1 MVSSDSCDRD
11 DSAGDNRHLWARPS
25 RGGFLKALAG
35 FAAAGGAL
43 SALEPVAALAADER
57 AKLDSVLNFY
67 NWSQWEGPTELARFQ
82 KKYGVKVRL
91 DTYPSN
97 DVLYAKLKA
106 GGLSQYDVI
115 VPTSYLVTRMIK
127 QGMLKKLDY
136 ANIPNARYL
145 NPAFANLPQ
154 HQHNAYSIPND
165 WGNVG
170 VAYRA
175 DMVKETLT
183 SYEDVWRVASK
194 YHRKIVSLD
203 TPRDMIGVALRMN
216 GYSCNTQSQ
225 SELMKARDSLVQLKP
240 HLLEI
245 TSTDQRAA
253 LLRGD
258 AAIIFDWGQELPPAM
273 ADKKVGKY
281 VRWITNPKEGF
292 VAYIDEMAIPA
303 QAPHA
308 YTAEVFLN
316 FWLDPKN
323 FAEFVNY
330 DTTAFCMKGSPY
342 ISTAL
347 LHNPI
352 VNPPSEILKRFEF
365 QVDVGAANILYSRVW
380 TEFIAA

>member
-1 MVSSDSCDRD
+1 MNTRYPRYDLTHDPELR
-11 DSAGDNRHLWARPS
+11 LWASRPS
-25 RGGFLKALAG
+25 RGRFLKGLAATALAG
-35 FAAAGGAL
+35 
-43 SALEPVAALAADER
+43 SALPLFASGASAELDH
-57 AKLDSVLNFY
+57 AKLDKELNFY
-67 NWSQWEGPTELARFQ
+67 NWSLWEGPTVIARFS
-82 KKYGVKVRL
+82 KKYSVKVRL

-106 GGLSQYDVI
+106 GGLTQYDVI

-136 ANIPNARYL
+136 ANIPNAKYL
-145 NPAFANLPQ
+145 NPAFSDLKDHAG
-154 HQHNAYSIPND
+154 NAYSIPND

-175 DMVKETLT
+175 DMVTETLT
-183 SYEDVWRVASK
+183 SYEDVWRLAPK

-203 TPRDMIGVALRMN
+203 TPRDMIGVALHVN
-216 GYSCNTQSQ
+216 GYSANTQSR
-225 SELMKARDSLVQLKP
+225 SELMKARDSLIQLKP
-240 HLLEI
+240 HILEI

-258 AAIIFDWGQELPPAM
+258 AAIIFDWGQEMPPAM
-273 ADKKVGKY
+273 ADKKIGKY

-292 VAYIDEMAIPA
+292 VAYIDELAIPA
-303 QAPHA
+303 GAPHP

-342 ISTAL
+342 IDKSL

-352 VNPPSEILKRFEF
+352 VNPPADILRRFEF
-365 QVDVGAANILYSRVW
+365 QVDAGAADLIYSRVW
-380 TEFIAA
+380 TEFTAA

>member
-1 MVSSDSCDRD
+1 MTMDKAVLD
-11 DSAGDNRHLWARPS
+11 DPEARLWASRPS
-25 RGGFLKALAG
+25 RGGFLKGLAATAL
-35 FAAAGGAL
+35 AGGAL
-43 SALEPVAALAADER
+43 PLLASGAEAATER
-57 AKLDSVLNFY
+57 AKLDKVLNFY

-82 KKYGVKVRL
+82 KEYGTKVRL

-115 VPTSYLVTRMIK
+115 VPTSYLVTRMIG

-136 ANIPNARYL
+136 ANIPNIKYL
-145 NPAFANLPQ
+145 NPAFANLKD

-170 VAYRA
+170 VAYRS
-175 DMVKETLT
+175 DMVSETLT
-183 SYEDVWRVASK
+183 SYEDVWRLASK
-194 YHRKIVSLD
+194 YHRKIAALD

-216 GYSCNTQSQ
+216 GYSANTRSS
-225 SELMKARDSLVQLKP
+225 SELMKARDSLIQLKP
-240 HLLEI
+240 HILEI

-258 AAIIFDWGQELPPAM
+258 AAIIFDWGQEVPTAM
-273 ADKKVGKY
+273 ADKKAGKY

-303 QAPHA
+303 GAPHA

-342 ISTAL
+342 IDKSL

-352 VNPPSEILKRFEF
+352 VNPPEAILHRFEF
-365 QVDVGAANILYSRVW
+365 QVDVGAANPLYSRIW
-380 TEFIAA
+380 TEFKAA

>member
-1 MVSSDSCDRD
+1 MSSRDSTHSILD
-11 DSAGDNRHLWARPS
+11 DPDARRWAMRPS
-25 RGGFLKALAG
+25 RGGFLKGLAATALAG
-35 FAAAGGAL
+35 GSLSLLAPAA
-43 SALEPVAALAADER
+43 SAAVQR
-57 AKLDSVLNFY
+57 SKLDQVLNFY

-82 KKYGVKVRL
+82 KKYGVKIRL

-106 GGLSQYDVI
+106 GGLTQYDVI

-136 ANIPNARYL
+136 ANIPNAKNL
-145 NPAFANLPQ
+145 NPAFANLAD

-170 VAYRA
+170 VVYRA

-183 SYEDVWRVASK
+183 SYEDVWRLASK
-194 YHRKIVSLD
+194 YHRKIVALD
-203 TPRDMIGVALRMN
+203 TPRDMIGVALHVN
-216 GYSCNTQSQ
+216 GHSANSRSS
-225 SELMKARDSLVQLKP
+225 SELMKARDLLVQLKP
-240 HLLEI
+240 HILEI

-258 AAIIFDWGQELPPAM
+258 AAIIFDWGQEVPTAV
-273 ADKKVGKY
+273 ADKKAGKY
-281 VRWITNPKEGF
+281 IRWITEPTEGF

-303 QAPHA
+303 GAPHP
-308 YTAEVFLN
+308 YTAEFFLN

-323 FAEFVNY
+323 YAEFVNY

-342 ISTAL
+342 IADSL
-347 LHNPI
+347 LHNAV
-352 VNPPSEILKRFEF
+352 VNPPEQILRRFEF
-365 QVDVGAANILYSRVW
+365 QVDVGAANPLYSRVW
-380 TEFIAA
+380 TEFKAA

>member
-1 MVSSDSCDRD
+1 MTTDRAVLD
-11 DSAGDNRHLWARPS
+11 DPVARLWASRPS
-25 RGGFLKALAG
+25 RGGFLKGLAATALAG
-35 FAAAGGAL
+35 GSL
-43 SALEPVAALAADER
+43 SALAPAADAAGDR
-57 AKLDSVLNFY
+57 AKLDKDLNFY

-82 KKYGVKVRL
+82 KQYGVKVHL

-106 GGLSQYDVI
+106 GGLTQYDVI

-136 ANIPNARYL
+136 RNISNAKNL
-145 NPAFANLPQ
+145 NPAFANLAD
-154 HQHNAYSIPND
+154 HKHNAYSIPND

-170 VAYRA
+170 VVYRA

-183 SYEDVWRVASK
+183 SYEDIWRLAPK

-203 TPRDMIGVALRMN
+203 TPRDMIGVALHIN
-216 GYSCNTQSQ
+216 GYSANSRSP
-225 SELMKARDSLVQLKP
+225 SELMKARDSLIRLKP
-240 HLLEI
+240 HILEI

-258 AAIIFDWGQELPPAM
+258 AAIIFDWGQEVPPAM
-273 ADKKVGKY
+273 ANRKVGRY
-281 VRWITNPKEGF
+281 IRWVTNPKEGF

-303 QAPHA
+303 EAPHP

-316 FWLDPKN
+316 FWFDPKN
-323 FAEFVNY
+323 YAEFVNF

-342 ISTAL
+342 IDKSL
-347 LHNPI
+347 LRNRI
-352 VNPPSEILKRFEF
+352 VNPPQEILRRFEF
-365 QVDVGAANILYSRVW
+365 QVDVGAANPLYDRVW
-380 TEFIAA
+380 TAFKAA